1 MKKKLLYHKLVRDR
15 IPEIIEREN
24 KGFQVSQVDAAKLRQ
39 YAFNKL
45 REEVEEFIENPCA
58 EEAAD
63 IQEILEFICHRQG
76 IRSRTINAQ
85 KVAKYAT
92 KGGFEMGYILEGVE
106 E

>member
-45 REEVEEFIENPCA
+45 R
-58 EEAAD
+58 
-63 IQEILEFICHRQG
+63 
-76 IRSRTINAQ
+76 
-85 KVAKYAT
+85 
-92 KGGFEMGYILEGVE
+92 
-106 E
+106 